1 MRSIL
6 GTHLGGYLLY
16 GLAAASLVI
25 FQFYWLGFKSYRS
38 TGAANYV
45 ISGLNNSFG
54 GAKEIF
60 IFNSP
65 EYGFG
70 INSHNFTQFFYYNPV
85 KSLGENALLREPKDL
100 PQVVVYNFD
109 NVKNLLPEVGSALE
123 DNYIDYKIINSDS
136 EILKV
141 RKDYARNMR

>member
-1 MRSIL
+1 M
-6 GTHLGGYLLY
+6 
-16 GLAAASLVI
+16 
-25 FQFYWLGFKSYRS
+25 
-38 TGAANYV
+38 
-45 ISGLNNSFG
+45 
-54 GAKEIF
+54 
-60 IFNSP
+60 
-65 EYGFG
+65 
-70 INSHNFTQFFYYNPV
+70 
-85 KSLGENALLREPKDL
+85 REPKDL